1 MRALFPDCELRRE
14 RFFGLTKSYVAV
26 RRAGAMR

>member
-14 RFFGLTKSYVAV
+14 RFLGLTKAWIAV
-26 RRAGAMR
+26 RRPAALR